1 MLSFALL
8 LDLSKTDEWQ
18 FINQQFSLFVLKQFK
33 TIKIIQ
39 NRLKIIPTLIQDFA
53 ISGVLWPE
61 KYLI

>member
-1 MLSFALL
+1 MLFFALL